1 MDVLELAEEEAGEV
15 EMVHGI
21 LEEPVAHVEPVRER
35 PHRPRERAHRQRAE
49 LGLRRDLPREAVGA
63 REPLHVSDDDG
74 YARFRGFRRE
84 VGGLGRVVCRRL
96 VGEHGDPLAD
106 ARPDHA
112 RELVGWDHDD
122 GAVERDLVEH
132 PLRVVERRSGP
143 ESRGSGLRSVEV
155 ARAGRREDHP
165 GGGEIRQDRRRGVH
179 ADADRPDAKGL
190 RGSLGQSFSYALSTE
205 AVPRSRVLCSK

>member
-1 MDVLELAEEEAGEV
+1 MAFAEDLQGLVVLLPAARRVRADVDQRTRLRRGEDRHGVLVSPAAPNMDVLELAEEEAGEV

-112 RELVGWDHDD
+112 RELVG
-122 GAVERDLVEH
+122 V
-132 PLRVVERRSGP
+132 
-143 ESRGSGLRSVEV
+143 
-155 ARAGRREDHP
+155 
-165 GGGEIRQDRRRGVH
+165 
-179 ADADRPDAKGL
+179 
-190 RGSLGQSFSYALSTE
+190 
-205 AVPRSRVLCSK
+205 